1 MTDYT
6 VELNNLIK
14 FFGRRLIFDGI
25 NFSFSSRNI
34 YGISG
39 PNGSGKST
47 LVKIIADLISPTRGK
62 VVHKYGERIIEP
74 EDLHNYLGF
83 VSPYLF
89 LYDEFTAEENLI
101 HSASIRGIKFN
112 KERSDYLLGE
122 LNLFDRRKDLVR
134 GYSSGMKQRL
144 KFIFALLHEPQL
156 IILDEPTSN
165 LDNSGKEIVY
175 KIISEE
181 SKKNLIVIAS
191 NEDSDLHLCTEVIE
205 LEKFKKQTNK

>member
-25 NFSFSSRNI
+25 NFSFSSRNV

-62 VVHKYGERIIEP
+62 VIHKYGEKIIEP

-112 KERSDYLLGE
+112 KERSEYLLSE
-122 LNLFDRRKDLVR
+122 LNLFDRRNDLVR
-134 GYSSGMKQRL
+134 DYSSGMKQRL

-165 LDNSGKEIVY
+165 LDNSGKEVVY
-175 KIISEE
+175 KIIKEE

-191 NEDSDLHLCTEVIE
+191 NEDSDLQLCTEVIE